1 VLDAILMERAGTP
14 AIAIVTEPF
23 RATGEA
29 MASAWAMVGYRFLT
43 TPHPIANLTDK
54 DLDER
59 ADRLLDDVESLLE
72 QRRTR

>member
-1 VLDAILMERAGTP
+1 MLDAILMEQAGTP

-29 MASAWAMVGYRFLT
+29 MATAWGMAGYPFLA

-54 DLDER
+54 DLEER
-59 ADRLLDDVESLLE
+59 ADRLLEAVEALLAE
-72 QRRTR
+72 RRR

>member
-1 VLDAILMERAGTP
+1 MLDAILLEREGVP
-14 AIAIVTEPF
+14 AIAIVTDVF

-29 MASAWAMVGYRFLT
+29 MAASWGMPGYRFLE

-59 ADRLLDDVESLLE
+59 ADRLVEPVLALL
-72 QRRTR
+72 RGKA